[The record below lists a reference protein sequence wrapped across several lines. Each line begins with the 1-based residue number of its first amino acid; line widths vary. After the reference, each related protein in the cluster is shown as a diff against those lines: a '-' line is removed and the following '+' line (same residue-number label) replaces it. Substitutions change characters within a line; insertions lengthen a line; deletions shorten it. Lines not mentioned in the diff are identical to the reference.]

1 MHVSST
7 WIDICYPEWRFG
19 VYYCE
24 QPKLWSKCQPVGFAF
39 FTAHQDHGERKWLSR
54 RQPVLLLGVLN
65 DEFVAAFL
73 GSFTV
78 ALRGVGSSLKVG
90 GVVPTPVGHIV
101 FSTCTIWLHS
111 MQILNIYN
119 ISQGNVAT
127 RISRTG
133 IFHDR
138 FIATVLE
145 NMSTGKL

>member
-1 MHVSST
+1 
-7 WIDICYPEWRFG
+7 
-19 VYYCE
+19 
-24 QPKLWSKCQPVGFAF
+24 
-39 FTAHQDHGERKWLSR
+39 
-54 RQPVLLLGVLN
+54 VLLLGVLN

-119 ISQGNVAT
+119 ISQGSVAT